1 MIHADLLGYPARQR
15 PEPQKMACYKQAL
28 SFLVFFVVVS
38 LYVAS
43 IDDSVQPEQLWPEQS
58 DDTSAGL
65 VPNDEH
71 RHLMYFVQVSDTHLS
86 ASVPE
91 RAAHFKEFISE
102 TIMKIIQ
109 PPVIVM
115 TGDIADSLGARFLDS
130 GQIREEWQQYWR
142 AIYETGVTRK
152 HIWLDIRGNHD
163 NLNLA
168 SVEHEHN
175 FYRVYSVQGRHHLHS
190 YSYIYRDGGDRYT
203 FIGIDTCT
211 DPGVKR
217 PFNFIGSLPKTE
229 LSSLQRIREETQGSN
244 LTIWFGHH
252 PTRSVASDE
261 LQELLRYGGP
271 YLCGHYHSL
280 LGFFR
285 GMYVLQPTGF
295 LELELADWK
304 TGRLFRVAA
313 VDHGLFSFV
322 DVRFREWPII
332 LVTNPKSAVM
342 AMPAVEPLHR
352 ISRSTHIRVLVFS
365 PVLVSEVRCSV
376 DDGYWQPL
384 KQVADGPLWVAPWDP
399 QKIAPGTHTLMVQ
412 AMDPDGLWSDAHVM
426 TFSVDGTMP
435 SHDLA
440 MRILLHGGI
449 RALRVVFILIVLAC
463 VLPMCWIRAVQTS
476 TWLGPPD
483 LSSDRLCC
491 GCLKRRLHLLVSV
504 DVLFWPLV
512 SIPLYLAIGPWFVG
526 EMVEGH
532 LGACFVWGILVY
544 GTFLPGGLSYFYG
557 TVFIVMCYVPV
568 VCCLG
573 CTLWR
578 RREALSAG
586 AANPAVTALPLAV
599 VLLLQCLWAAVF
611 VLAYGY
617 LALVMGFLLVGTPII
632 SVVCWQRARTLPY
645 HRLERFERFLGGTA
659 SNDGSRP
666 ANSKAGS
673 S

>member
-1 MIHADLLGYPARQR
+1 
-15 PEPQKMACYKQAL
+15 MACTKRLLAVL
-28 SFLVFFVVVS
+28 LFFVLVS
-38 LYVAS
+38 LYVAT
-43 IDDSVQPEQLWPEQS
+43 IDNDPPRQEQMWPVDV
-58 DDTSAGL
+58 DDPTADPV

-86 ASVPE
+86 GSVPQ
-91 RAAHFKEFISE
+91 RAVQLKEFIAE
-102 TIMKIIQ
+102 TIMKVIK

-115 TGDIADSLGARFLDS
+115 TGDIVDSLGARFLDS

-168 SVEHEHN
+168 SVEDEHN
-175 FYRVYSVQGRHHLHS
+175 FYRVYSVQGRQHLHS
-190 YSYIYRDGGDRYT
+190 YSYTHHDGDDRYT

-217 PFNFIGSLPKTE
+217 PFNFIGSLPQAE
-229 LSSLQRIREETQGSN
+229 LSSLQRVREETRGSN

-252 PTRSVASDE
+252 PTRSVSSDE
-261 LQELLRYGGP
+261 IHELLRLGGP

-285 GMYVLQPTGF
+285 GMYALQPSGF

-342 AMPAVEPLHR
+342 AMPGVEPLHR
-352 ISRSTHIRVLVFS
+352 ITHSTHIRALVFS
-365 PVLVSEVRCSV
+365 PTPVSEVRCSV
-376 DDGYWQPL
+376 DDGHWQPL
-384 KQVADGPLWVAPWDP
+384 KRVAQGPLWVAPWNT
-399 QKIAPGTHTLMVQ
+399 KELSPGMHTLMVQ
-412 AMDPDGLWSDAHVM
+412 AMDHEGLWSEAHVV
-426 TFSVDGTMP
+426 TFSVDGTQP
-435 SHDLA
+435 PHNVA
-440 MRILLHGGI
+440 MRILIQGGI
-449 RALRVVFILIVLAC
+449 RALRILFILVVLAC
-463 VLPMCWIRAVQTS
+463 VLPLCWIKAVQTS
-476 TWLGPPD
+476 SWLGPPD
-483 LSSDRLCC
+483 LSPGRCLCC
-491 GCLKRRLHLLVSV
+491 GCLTRCLHLLVSV

-512 SIPLYLAIGPWFVG
+512 ALPLYLAIGPWFVG

-532 LGACFVWGILVY
+532 LGACFVWGIVVY

-557 TVFIVMCYVPV
+557 MVFIAMCYVPL

-578 RREALSAG
+578 RRQALRAG
-586 AANPAVTALPLAV
+586 TANPAVSALPLAA
-599 VLLLQCLWAAVF
+599 VLLLQCLWAALF

-617 LALVMGFLLVGTPII
+617 LALIFGFLLVGAPVV
-632 SVVCWQRARTLPY
+632 SVVSWQRARTLPY
-645 HRLERFERFLGGTA
+645 HRLEKFERFVGGGA
-659 SNDGSRP
+659 ANDG
-666 ANSKAGS
+666 ATNSKAGS